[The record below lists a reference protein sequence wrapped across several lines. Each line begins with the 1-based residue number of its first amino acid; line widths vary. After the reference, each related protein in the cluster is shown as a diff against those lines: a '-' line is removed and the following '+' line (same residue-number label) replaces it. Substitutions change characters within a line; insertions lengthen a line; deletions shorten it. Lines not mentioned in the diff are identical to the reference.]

1 MSIDIYRDTLQNVW
15 LFGQTVL
22 YTERPIRREEVP
34 EDWYCYGLKGT
45 DADPKRP
52 YELAK
57 QVDRNFAGSILSAVP
72 LMRGRT
78 QSKLV
83 QDNFWLTGV
92 PATLA
97 DFCAEEG
104 IPCPQP
110 PEKAYQAAEEP
121 DEAPEP
127 AARSWVMGMA

>member
-1 MSIDIYRDTLQNVW
+1 MNVNIYEDELQNVW

-22 YTERPIRREEVP
+22 YTEQPIPREEVP
-34 EDWYCYGLKGT
+34 KGWHCYDLKGT
-45 DADPKRP
+45 AENPKRP
-52 YELAK
+52 YELTA
-57 QVDRNFAGSILSAVP
+57 QTNQNFAGSILSAVP
-72 LMRGRT
+72 LLRGRT

-83 QDNFWLTGV
+83 QDKFWLTAV
-92 PATLA
+92 PVTLA

>member
-1 MSIDIYRDTLQNVW
+1 MRINIYEDHLQNVW
-15 LFGQTVL
+15 LFGQSVL
-22 YTERPIRREEVP
+22 YTEQSIPREEVP
-34 EDWYCYGLKGT
+34 EGWYCYDLRGT
-45 DADPKRP
+45 AAASERP
-52 YELAK
+52 REL
-57 QVDRNFAGSILSAVP
+57 VDRAEQNFAGSILSNVP
-72 LMRGRT
+72 LMQGRT

>member
-1 MSIDIYRDTLQNVW
+1 MNVNIYEDELQNVW

-22 YTERPIRREEVP
+22 YTEQPIPRKEVP
-34 EDWYCYGLKGT
+34 EGWYCYDLCGT
-45 DADPKRP
+45 TANPERP
-52 YELAK
+52 REL
-57 QVDRNFAGSILSAVP
+57 VDRAGQNFAGTILSSVP

-78 QSKLV
+78 QGKLV
-83 QDNFWLTGV
+83 PDNFWLTSV
-92 PATLA
+92 PATLS